1 MAEKIDQINMD
12 PLDTTETD
20 KWVGKP
26 LGGGQLKE
34 PITVTDIRRWAQG
47 MQNPNPLY
55 YDEKYAA
62 ESARR

>member
-1 MAEKIDQINMD
+1 MEGKSDQVNMD

-34 PITVTDIRRWAQG
+34 PISLNDIRRCVPVDLFSRGCSQANG
-47 MQNPNPLY
+47 CT
-55 YDEKYAA
+55 
-62 ESARR
+62 RT